1 MRIELTAFPYDSE
14 VIRYESD
21 GMPVYDRAI
30 TSKEYRNLFLKYFT
44 EGVFPNPSDNFQI
57 VENSSQGALVKKGY
71 ANVRGVLIELKQDT
85 PIIFEQADSL
95 DRIDRVVLRHDDTKS
110 VRYAD
115 VVILKGSPSN
125 SPQAPN
131 ITRDETIWDIVLA
144 DVRIRKNSSNVT
156 QAQITDR
163 RLDSELCGIVAGTIK
178 EVDTTTLYNQIQ
190 SDLSQFKENEQ
201 AEFLEWFEKIKGQLG
216 EDQAGNLQLQVNE
229 LDARTDT
236 LEEAMYTGDIIQT
249 GSQYSGGASDY
260 GIEVL
265 RIEGAYKQDGTPSP
279 EAPIEPQFFQATAF
293 NTNGGNLFD
302 ASKLPTKS
310 QGGATVTNNGDGSFT
325 VTGSGDLTSIF
336 SQKYVYPK
344 EEAVKLLKVGT
355 LYGKAE
361 YKTMP
366 FYTFGIYNSNGEQV
380 KAINNGDAETGSI
393 DITND
398 DISKIKDGT
407 YTLRVFIYGNIRAI
421 KTGTIKP
428 MVYQDGDGTF
438 YPFNASSTPVDIELK
453 ALPNGVKDTYENGLI
468 TRRVGVATFDGSD
481 DEPWVTGGMISD
493 GVHGYYISIPTII
506 GNSDGD
512 ISNDMICNRYI
523 QTSINNALAKFGYFR
538 RGGGG
543 QNKATYFYNDI
554 SSLADWKNNLKSNP
568 ITVWYELA
576 TPTTEQYQIP
586 VLPSY
591 YPFTNAWCD
600 SELET
605 NVTWNVLTGKS
616 AILDGQGN
624 LIKKG
629 YITPN
634 DNLLTNSD
642 FKSGI
647 INQKGQK
654 QYGEKSTWNYGI
666 DMWKIINCGINVEA
680 SDINVY
686 STKEGYMSQN
696 VDGGLTESEYTVAVY
711 VSLLNQGKA
720 YVYLEGTGKVDEYEI
735 NKTGLRIYTFKSVT
749 KGVGLSFRFSGFN
762 GNIDYVKLEK
772 GPRFTGMKPWNKGIE
787 FAKCI
792 NKYRFE
798 LNNYY
803 PIYEIT
809 RNKAIIPINHN
820 GMDKK
825 PSVIVDGGFCKG
837 ADGLTAT
844 FTSYKVVENKDNST
858 TVEVTFNKNI
868 QGTSACLNVIIDS
881 YDY

>member
-1 MRIELTAFPYDSE
+1 MQIELTAFPYDSE

-95 DRIDRVVLRHDDTKS
+95 DRIDRVVLRHNDTKS

-216 EDQAGNLQLQVNE
+216 EDQAGNLQLQIDD
-229 LDARTDT
+229 LDSRTEI
-236 LEEAMYTGDIIQT
+236 LEEATFTGGVNQAKSEFSGITGDN
-249 GSQYSGGASDY
+249 
-260 GIEVL
+260 GIEIA
-265 RIEGAYKQDGTPSP
+265 RIEGAYKTNGTPTP
-279 EAPIEPQFFQATAF
+279 ENPIEPKFFHATNF
-293 NTNGGNLFD
+293 YTSGKNLFD
-302 ASKLPTKS
+302 GQLE
-310 QGGATVTNNGDGSFT
+310 
-325 VTGSGDLTSIF
+325 L
-336 SQKYVYPK
+336 
-344 EEAVKLLKVGT
+344 
-355 LYGKAE
+355 
-361 YKTMP
+361 
-366 FYTFGIYNSNGEQV
+366 
-380 KAINNGDAETGSI
+380 GSI
-393 DITND
+393 DNLTGELSSDNKCLRSKNFIRVIQNSTVTLSNDLGYACYIYEYDSNKGFIKYTSKSETNTLKLSD
-398 DISKIKDGT
+398 STNFIKFRSVSGQTQNNLNVKYQLETSYSKSE
-407 YTLRVFIYGNIRAI
+407 YT
-421 KTGTIKP
+421 
-428 MVYQDGDGTF
+428 
-438 YPFNASSTPVDIELK
+438 PFKGSSSTPVDIELR
-453 ALPNGVKDTYENGLI
+453 ALPNDVKDIYDNGII
-468 TRRVGVATFDGSD
+468 TRKVGYIEFDGSD
-481 DEPWVTGGMISD
+481 DEKWVEGGSLTKTMRF
-493 GVHGYYISIPTII
+493 YIELS
-506 GNSDGD
+506 NSKQQAEG
-512 ISNDMICNRYI
+512 ICN
-523 QTSINNALAKFGYFR
+523 INRWVKTGFSTDDELVGVLDNKLYFR
-538 RGGGG
+538 I
-543 QNKATYFYNDI
+543 NKNRLSVQDVNGF
-554 SSLADWKNNLKSNP
+554 KNFIKTNHIK
-568 ITVWYELA
+568 VWYELA
-576 TPTTEQYQIP
+576 TPTTEQYSIP
-586 VLPSY
+586 TLHSY

-605 NVTWNVLTGKS
+605 NITWNALTGKS
-616 AILDGQGN
+616 SILDGQGN
-624 LIKKG
+624 IISKG
-629 YITPN
+629 YMTPQ
-634 DNLLTNSD
+634 DNFLANSD
-642 FKSGI
+642 FASGI
-647 INQKGQK
+647 INQKGQTT
-654 QYGEKSTWNYGI
+654 YTANDIYTI
-666 DMWKIINCGINVEA
+666 DMWRLVGSGSFGGKVTVGTN
-680 SDINVY
+680 DILIENNGTEDVFFVNKTDLSY
-686 STKEGYMSQN
+686 LIDRDYLIYVN
-696 VDGGLTESEYTVAVY
+696 AIGLG
-711 VSLLNQGKA
+711 NNNA
-720 YVYLEGTGKVDEYEI
+720 YVYCDAESGKVGRTQLTQGENFIKINGKPTTLGFELASTTRLRI
-735 NKTGLRIYTFKSVT
+735 NK
-749 KGVGLSFRFSGFN
+749 
-762 GNIDYVKLEK
+762 VKLEK
-772 GPRFTGMKPWNKGIE
+772 GSRFTGMKPWNKGIE

-809 RNKAIIPINHN
+809 GNKAIIPINHN

>member
-44 EGVFPNPSDNFQI
+44 EGIFPNPSDNFQI
-57 VENSSQGALVKKGY
+57 VENSTQGALVKKGY

-95 DRIDRVVLRHDDTKS
+95 DRIDRVVLRHNDTKS

-265 RIEGAYKQDGTPSP
+265 RIEGAYQQDGIPSP
-279 EAPIEPQFFQATAF
+279 ELPIEPKFFHATNF
-293 NTNGGNLFD
+293 YTSGKNLFD
-302 ASKLPTKS
+302 GQLE
-310 QGGATVTNNGDGSFT
+310 
-325 VTGSGDLTSIF
+325 L
-336 SQKYVYPK
+336 
-344 EEAVKLLKVGT
+344 
-355 LYGKAE
+355 
-361 YKTMP
+361 
-366 FYTFGIYNSNGEQV
+366 
-380 KAINNGDAETGSI
+380 GSI
-393 DITND
+393 DNLTGELSSDNKCLRSKNFIRVIQNSTVTLSNDLGYACYIYEYDSNKGFIKYTSKSETNTLKLSD
-398 DISKIKDGT
+398 STNFIKFRSVSGQTQNNLNVKYQLETSYSKSE
-407 YTLRVFIYGNIRAI
+407 YT
-421 KTGTIKP
+421 
-428 MVYQDGDGTF
+428 
-438 YPFNASSTPVDIELK
+438 PFKGSSSTPVDIELR
-453 ALPNGVKDTYENGLI
+453 ALPNDVKDIYDNGII
-468 TRRVGVATFDGSD
+468 TRKVGYIEFDGSD
-481 DEPWVTGGMISD
+481 DEKWTVAGKIGANFGEITCDNSTGNLLCNKFTNVVLSVTSSTNPIGICP
-493 GVHGYYISIPTII
+493 ITKSIRFKYK
-506 GNSDGD
+506 NED
-512 ISNDMICNRYI
+512 ISVKE
-523 QTSINNALAKFGYFR
+523 LK
-538 RGGGG
+538 
-543 QNKATYFYNDI
+543 TYL
-554 SSLADWKNNLKSNP
+554 STNP
-568 ITVWYELA
+568 IKVWYELA
-576 TPTTEQYQIP
+576 TPTTEQYSIHT
-586 VLPSY
+586 LPSH

-605 NVTWNVLTGKS
+605 NIKWNTLTGKS
-616 AILDGQGN
+616 SILDGQGN
-624 LIKKG
+624 LIQKG

-647 INQKGQK
+647 INQKGQTS
-654 QYGEKSTWNYGI
+654 YGYVDKPLLTI
-666 DMWKIINCGINVEA
+666 DMWLSYGVNVAIDVTNVRVVNRQTSARTLRQYVNGDSGIYTVYVNVKTI
-680 SDINVY
+680 SGNVY
-686 STKEGYMSQN
+686 VNLNNDTSKNKKLVQGENIFQITVLSTETLK
-696 VDGGLTESEYTVAVY
+696 
-711 VSLLNQGKA
+711 SLAL
-720 YVYLEGTGKVDEYEI
+720 YLEANADVY
-735 NKTGLRIYTFKSVT
+735 IYS
-749 KGVGLSFRFSGFN
+749 
-762 GNIDYVKLEK
+762 IKLEK

>member
-1 MRIELTAFPYDSE
+1 MQIELTAFPYDSE

-85 PIIFEQADSL
+85 PITFEQADSL
-95 DRIDRVVLRHDDTKS
+95 DRIDRVVLRHNDTKS

-201 AEFLEWFEKIKGQLG
+201 TEFLEWFESIKGKLG
-216 EDQAGNLQLQVNE
+216 EDLAGNLQLQIDD
-229 LDARTDT
+229 LDSRTGI
-236 LEEAMYTGDIIQT
+236 LEEATFTGGVNQAKSEFSGITGDN
-249 GSQYSGGASDY
+249 
-260 GIEVL
+260 GIEIA
-265 RIEGAYKQDGTPSP
+265 RIEGAYKTNGTPTP
-279 EAPIEPQFFQATAF
+279 ENPIEPKFFHATSF

-302 ASKLPTKS
+302 ASKLPTTT

-325 VTGSGDLTSIF
+325 VSGSGNLTSAFGISKEYTHDDFIKMIHDGDLT
-336 SQKYVYPK
+336 
-344 EEAVKLLKVGT
+344 LKT
-355 LYGKAE
+355 NNSGKAVPSIYFNIVDKSTQKVLDTCYE
-361 YKTMP
+361 NQTIEITKEMLSNDKNVCRIG
-366 FYTFGIYNSNGEQV
+366 FYSGQGNKITQV
-380 KAINNGDAETGSI
+380 
-393 DITND
+393 
-398 DISKIKDGT
+398 
-407 YTLRVFIYGNIRAI
+407 
-421 KTGTIKP
+421 TIKP
-428 MVYQDGDGTF
+428 VLYQDGGGTF
-438 YPFNASSTPVDIELK
+438 YPFNASSTPVDIELR

-481 DEPWVTGGMISD
+481 DESWVTGGMISD

-543 QNKATYFYNDI
+543 QNKATYFYNNI

-576 TPTTEQYQIP
+576 TPTTEQYSIHT
-586 VLPSY
+586 LPSH

-605 NVTWNVLTGKS
+605 NIKWNTLTGKS
-616 AILDGQGN
+616 SILDGQGN
-624 LIKKG
+624 LIQKG
-629 YITPN
+629 YMTPN

-647 INQKGQK
+647 INQKGQTS
-654 QYGEKSTWNYGI
+654 YGYVDKPLLTI
-666 DMWKIINCGINVEA
+666 DMWLSYGVNVAIDVTNVRVVNRQTSARTLRQYINGDSGVYTVYVNVKTI
-680 SDINVY
+680 SGNVY
-686 STKEGYMSQN
+686 VNLNNDTSKNKKLVQGENIFQITVLSTETLK
-696 VDGGLTESEYTVAVY
+696 
-711 VSLLNQGKA
+711 SLAL
-720 YVYLEGTGKVDEYEI
+720 YLEANADVY
-735 NKTGLRIYTFKSVT
+735 IYS
-749 KGVGLSFRFSGFN
+749 
-762 GNIDYVKLEK
+762 IKLEK
-772 GPRFTGMKPWNKGIE
+772 GSHFTGMPAWNEGVE

-803 PIYEIT
+803 PIYKIT
-809 RNKAIIPINHN
+809 GNKAIIPINHN

>member
-1 MRIELTAFPYDSE
+1 MQIELTAFPYDSE

-85 PIIFEQADSL
+85 PITFEQADSL
-95 DRIDRVVLRHDDTKS
+95 DRIDRVVLRHNDTKS

-178 EVDTTTLYNQIQ
+178 EIDTTTLYNQIQ
-190 SDLSQFKENEQ
+190 NDLSQFKENEQ

-216 EDQAGNLQLQVNE
+216 EDQAGNLQLQIDD
-229 LDARTDT
+229 LDSRTEI
-236 LEEAMYTGDIIQT
+236 LEEATFTGGVNQAKSEFSGITGDN
-249 GSQYSGGASDY
+249 
-260 GIEVL
+260 GIEIA
-265 RIEGAYKQDGTPSP
+265 RIEGAYKTNGTPTP
-279 EAPIEPQFFQATAF
+279 ENPIEPKFFHATSF
-293 NTNGGNLFD
+293 NINGGNLFD
-302 ASKLPTKS
+302 ASKIPTKTL
-310 QGGATVTNNGDGSFT
+310 GGATITNNQDGSFT
-325 VTGSGDLTSIF
+325 IIGSGTLTADHYNVYIF
-336 SQKYVYPK
+336 TN
-344 EEAVKLLKVGT
+344 EETLRLLKVG
-355 LYGKAE
+355 
-361 YKTMP
+361 
-366 FYTFGIYNSNGEQV
+366 
-380 KAINNGDAETGSI
+380 
-393 DITND
+393 
-398 DISKIKDGT
+398 KIKLKQNGSTYPRAIVNLTKGDGT
-407 YTLRVFIYGNIRAI
+407 GNWFSLTDIITEVNVTEKMLQDSGCKMLIGVFGAKNQAI
-421 KTGTIKP
+421 KQGTIKP
-428 MVYQDGDGTF
+428 MLYQDGYEVF
-438 YPFNASSTPVDIELK
+438 YPFNASSTPVDIELR

-481 DEPWVTGGMISD
+481 DESWVTGGMISD

-523 QTSINNALAKFGYFR
+523 QTSINNTLAKFGYFR

-543 QNKATYFYNDI
+543 QNKATNFYNDI

-624 LIKKG
+624 LIQKG

-634 DNLLTNSD
+634 DNLLINSD

-647 INQKGQK
+647 INQKGQTS
-654 QYGEKSTWNYGI
+654 YGYVDKPLLTI
-666 DMWKIINCGINVEA
+666 DMWLSYGVNVAIDVTNVRVVNRQTSARTLRQYVNGDSGIYTVYVNVKTI
-680 SDINVY
+680 SGNVY
-686 STKEGYMSQN
+686 VNLNNDTSKNKKLVQGENIFQIIVLSTETLK
-696 VDGGLTESEYTVAVY
+696 
-711 VSLLNQGKA
+711 SLAL
-720 YVYLEGTGKVDEYEI
+720 YLEANADVY
-735 NKTGLRIYTFKSVT
+735 IYS
-749 KGVGLSFRFSGFN
+749 
-762 GNIDYVKLEK
+762 IKLEK
-772 GPRFTGMKPWNKGIE
+772 GPHFTDMPTWDKSTE
-787 FAKCI
+787 LLKCCRKFQKMNI
-792 NKYRFE
+792 TVPVLYSTDTATSV
-798 LNNYY
+798 
-803 PIYEIT
+803 EI
-809 RNKAIIPINHN
+809 PFMVE
-820 GMDKK
+820 MDKTPTVTIEILRLK
-825 PSVIVDGGFCKG
+825 SR
-837 ADGLTAT
+837 TAT
-844 FTSYKVVENKDNST
+844 EIMVSKYEKTVT
-858 TVEVTFNKNI
+858 TQK
-868 QGTSACLNVIIDS
+868 LNVQMTHQSNTNYQRYADVNFYADS
-881 YDY
+881 NDY

>member
-1 MRIELTAFPYDSE
+1 MQIELTAFPYDSE

-85 PIIFEQADSL
+85 PITFEQADSL
-95 DRIDRVVLRHDDTKS
+95 DRIDRVVLRHNDTKS

-265 RIEGAYKQDGTPSP
+265 RIEGAYQQDGIPSP
-279 EAPIEPQFFQATAF
+279 ELPIEPKFFHATNF
-293 NTNGGNLFD
+293 YTSGKNLFD
-302 ASKLPTKS
+302 GQLE
-310 QGGATVTNNGDGSFT
+310 
-325 VTGSGDLTSIF
+325 L
-336 SQKYVYPK
+336 
-344 EEAVKLLKVGT
+344 
-355 LYGKAE
+355 
-361 YKTMP
+361 
-366 FYTFGIYNSNGEQV
+366 
-380 KAINNGDAETGSI
+380 GSI
-393 DITND
+393 DNLTGELSSDNKCLRSKNFIRVIQNSTVTLSNDLGYACYIYEYDSNKGFIKYTSKSETNTLKLSD
-398 DISKIKDGT
+398 STNFIKFRSVSGQTQNNLNVKYQLETSYSKSE
-407 YTLRVFIYGNIRAI
+407 YT
-421 KTGTIKP
+421 
-428 MVYQDGDGTF
+428 
-438 YPFNASSTPVDIELK
+438 PFKGSSSTPVDIELR
-453 ALPNGVKDTYENGLI
+453 ALPNDVKDIYDNGII
-468 TRRVGVATFDGSD
+468 TRKVGYIEFDGSD
-481 DEPWVTGGMISD
+481 DEKWVEGGSLTKTMRF
-493 GVHGYYISIPTII
+493 YIELS
-506 GNSDGD
+506 NSKQQAEG
-512 ISNDMICNRYI
+512 ICN
-523 QTSINNALAKFGYFR
+523 INRWVKTGFSTDDELVGVLDNKLYFR
-538 RGGGG
+538 I
-543 QNKATYFYNDI
+543 NKNRLSVQDVNGF
-554 SSLADWKNNLKSNP
+554 KNFIKTNHIK
-568 ITVWYELA
+568 VWYELA
-576 TPTTEQYQIP
+576 MPTTEQYSIP
-586 VLPSY
+586 TLHSY

-605 NVTWNVLTGKS
+605 NITWNALTGKS
-616 AILDGQGN
+616 SILDGQGN
-624 LIKKG
+624 IISKG
-629 YITPN
+629 YMTPQ
-634 DNLLTNSD
+634 DNFLANSD
-642 FKSGI
+642 FASGI
-647 INQKGQK
+647 INQKGQTT
-654 QYGEKSTWNYGI
+654 YTANGIYTI
-666 DMWKIINCGINVEA
+666 DMWRLVGSGSFGGKVTVGTN
-680 SDINVY
+680 DILIENNGTEDVFFVNKTDLSY
-686 STKEGYMSQN
+686 LIDRDYLIYVN
-696 VDGGLTESEYTVAVY
+696 AIGLG
-711 VSLLNQGKA
+711 NNNA
-720 YVYLEGTGKVDEYEI
+720 YVYCDAESGKVGRTQLTQGENFIKINGKPTTLGFELASTTRLRI
-735 NKTGLRIYTFKSVT
+735 NK
-749 KGVGLSFRFSGFN
+749 
-762 GNIDYVKLEK
+762 VKLEK
-772 GPRFTGMKPWNKGIE
+772 GSRFTGMKPWNKGIE

-809 RNKAIIPINHN
+809 GNKAIIPINHN

>member
-1 MRIELTAFPYDSE
+1 MQIELTAFPYDSE

-85 PIIFEQADSL
+85 PITFEQADSL
-95 DRIDRVVLRHDDTKS
+95 DRIDRVVLRHNDTKS

-265 RIEGAYKQDGTPSP
+265 RIEGAYQQDGIPSP
-279 EAPIEPQFFQATAF
+279 ELPIEPKFFHATNF
-293 NTNGGNLFD
+293 YTSGKNLFD
-302 ASKLPTKS
+302 GQLE
-310 QGGATVTNNGDGSFT
+310 
-325 VTGSGDLTSIF
+325 L
-336 SQKYVYPK
+336 
-344 EEAVKLLKVGT
+344 
-355 LYGKAE
+355 
-361 YKTMP
+361 
-366 FYTFGIYNSNGEQV
+366 
-380 KAINNGDAETGSI
+380 GSI
-393 DITND
+393 DNLTGELSSDNKCLRSKNFIRVIQNSTVTLSNDLGYACYIYEYDSNKGFIKYTSKSETNTLKLSD
-398 DISKIKDGT
+398 STNFIKFRSVSGQTQNNLNVKYQLETSYSKSE
-407 YTLRVFIYGNIRAI
+407 YT
-421 KTGTIKP
+421 
-428 MVYQDGDGTF
+428 
-438 YPFNASSTPVDIELK
+438 PFKGSSSTPVDIELR

-481 DEPWVTGGMISD
+481 DESWVTSGMISH
-493 GVHGYYISIPTII
+493 GVHGYYISNPTII

-554 SSLADWKNNLKSNP
+554 SSLAYWKNNLKSNP

-647 INQKGQK
+647 INQKGQTS
-654 QYGEKSTWNYGI
+654 YGYVDKPLLTI
-666 DMWKIINCGINVEA
+666 DMWLSYGVNVAIDVTNVRVVNRQTSARTLRQYVNGDSGIYTVYVNVKTI
-680 SDINVY
+680 SGNVY
-686 STKEGYMSQN
+686 VNLNNDTSKNKKLVQGENIFQITVLSTETLK
-696 VDGGLTESEYTVAVY
+696 
-711 VSLLNQGKA
+711 SLAL
-720 YVYLEGTGKVDEYEI
+720 YLEANADVY
-735 NKTGLRIYTFKSVT
+735 IYS
-749 KGVGLSFRFSGFN
+749 
-762 GNIDYVKLEK
+762 IKLEK

-825 PSVIVDGGFCKG
+825 PSVIVYGGFCKG

>member
-1 MRIELTAFPYDSE
+1 MQIELTAFPYDSE

-85 PIIFEQADSL
+85 PITFEQADSL
-95 DRIDRVVLRHDDTKS
+95 DRIDRVVLRHNDTKS

-265 RIEGAYKQDGTPSP
+265 RIEGAYQQDGIPSP
-279 EAPIEPQFFQATAF
+279 ELPIEPKFFHATNF
-293 NTNGGNLFD
+293 YTSGKNLFD
-302 ASKLPTKS
+302 GQLE
-310 QGGATVTNNGDGSFT
+310 
-325 VTGSGDLTSIF
+325 L
-336 SQKYVYPK
+336 
-344 EEAVKLLKVGT
+344 
-355 LYGKAE
+355 
-361 YKTMP
+361 
-366 FYTFGIYNSNGEQV
+366 
-380 KAINNGDAETGSI
+380 GSI
-393 DITND
+393 DNLTGELSSDNKCLRSKNFIRVIQNSTVTLSNDLGYACYIYEYDSNKGFIKYTSKSETNTLKLSD
-398 DISKIKDGT
+398 STNFIKFRSVSGQTQNNLNVKYQLETSYSKSE
-407 YTLRVFIYGNIRAI
+407 YT
-421 KTGTIKP
+421 
-428 MVYQDGDGTF
+428 
-438 YPFNASSTPVDIELK
+438 PFKGSSSTPVDIELR

-481 DEPWVTGGMISD
+481 DEPWVTSGMISN
-493 GVHGYYISIPTII
+493 GVYGYYILIPTII

-523 QTSINNALAKFGYFR
+523 QTSKNNALAKFGYFR

-554 SSLADWKNNLKSNP
+554 SSLAYWKNNLKSNP

-647 INQKGQK
+647 INQKGQTV
-654 QYGEKSTWNYGI
+654 YNANGIYTI
-666 DMWKIINCGINVEA
+666 DMWRLVGSGSFGGKVTVGTN
-680 SDINVY
+680 DILIENNGTEDVFFVNKTDLSY
-686 STKEGYMSQN
+686 LIDRDYLIYVN
-696 VDGGLTESEYTVAVY
+696 AIGLG
-711 VSLLNQGKA
+711 NNNA
-720 YVYLEGTGKVDEYEI
+720 YVYCDAESGKVGRTQLTQGENFIKINGKPTTLGFELASTTRLRI
-735 NKTGLRIYTFKSVT
+735 NK
-749 KGVGLSFRFSGFN
+749 
-762 GNIDYVKLEK
+762 VKLEK
-772 GPRFTGMKPWNKGIE
+772 GSRFTGMKPWNKGIE

-809 RNKAIIPINHN
+809 GNKAIIPINHN

>member
-14 VIRYESD
+14 IIKYEKD
-21 GMPVYDRAI
+21 GTPVYDRAVD
-30 TSKEYRNLFLKYFT
+30 SKVFRNLFLKYFT
-44 EGVFPNPSDNFQI
+44 EGVDPNGGFTV
-57 VENSSQGALVKKGY
+57 VENSTQGALVKKGW
-71 ANVRGVLIELKQDT
+71 ANIRGVFIELKSDT
-85 PIIFEQADSL
+85 PITFDAADSM
-95 DRIDRVVLRHDDTKS
+95 DRIDRVVLRHNDTKS

-144 DVRIRKNSSNVT
+144 DVSIRKNSSNVT

-265 RIEGAYKQDGTPSP
+265 RIEGAYQQDGIPSP
-279 EAPIEPQFFQATAF
+279 ELPIEPKFFHATNF
-293 NTNGGNLFD
+293 YTSGKNLFD
-302 ASKLPTKS
+302 GQLE
-310 QGGATVTNNGDGSFT
+310 
-325 VTGSGDLTSIF
+325 L
-336 SQKYVYPK
+336 
-344 EEAVKLLKVGT
+344 
-355 LYGKAE
+355 
-361 YKTMP
+361 
-366 FYTFGIYNSNGEQV
+366 
-380 KAINNGDAETGSI
+380 GSI
-393 DITND
+393 DNLTGELSSDNKCLRSKNFIRVIQNSTVTLSNDLGYACYIYEYDSNKGFIKYTSKSETNTLKLSD
-398 DISKIKDGT
+398 STNFIKFRSVSGQTQNNLNVKYQLETSYSKSE
-407 YTLRVFIYGNIRAI
+407 YT
-421 KTGTIKP
+421 
-428 MVYQDGDGTF
+428 
-438 YPFNASSTPVDIELK
+438 PFKGSSSTPVDIELR
-453 ALPNGVKDTYENGLI
+453 ALPNDVKDIYDNGII
-468 TRRVGVATFDGSD
+468 TRKVGYIEFDGSD
-481 DEPWVTGGMISD
+481 DEKWVEGGSLTKTMRF
-493 GVHGYYISIPTII
+493 YIELS
-506 GNSDGD
+506 NSKQQAEG
-512 ISNDMICNRYI
+512 ICN
-523 QTSINNALAKFGYFR
+523 INRWVKTGFSTDDELVGVLDNKLYFR
-538 RGGGG
+538 I
-543 QNKATYFYNDI
+543 NKNRLSVQDVNGF
-554 SSLADWKNNLKSNP
+554 KNFIKTNHIK
-568 ITVWYELA
+568 VWYELA
-576 TPTTEQYQIP
+576 TPTTEQYSIP
-586 VLPSY
+586 TLHSY

-605 NVTWNVLTGKS
+605 NITWNALTGKS
-616 AILDGQGN
+616 SILDGQGN
-624 LIKKG
+624 IISKG
-629 YITPN
+629 YMTPQ
-634 DNLLTNSD
+634 DNFLANSD
-642 FKSGI
+642 FASGI
-647 INQKGQK
+647 INQKGQTT
-654 QYGEKSTWNYGI
+654 YTANGIYTI
-666 DMWKIINCGINVEA
+666 DMWRLVGSGSFGGKVTVGTN
-680 SDINVY
+680 DILIENNGTEDVFFVNKTDLSY
-686 STKEGYMSQN
+686 LIDRDYLIYVN
-696 VDGGLTESEYTVAVY
+696 AIGLG
-711 VSLLNQGKA
+711 NNNA
-720 YVYLEGTGKVDEYEI
+720 YVYCDAESGKVGRTQLTQGENFIKINGKPTTLGFELASTTRLRI
-735 NKTGLRIYTFKSVT
+735 NK
-749 KGVGLSFRFSGFN
+749 
-762 GNIDYVKLEK
+762 VKLEK
-772 GPRFTGMKPWNKGIE
+772 GSRFTGMKPWNKGIE

-809 RNKAIIPINHN
+809 GNKAIIPINHN

>member
-1 MRIELTAFPYDSE
+1 MQIELTAFPYDSE

-85 PIIFEQADSL
+85 PITFEQADSL
-95 DRIDRVVLRHDDTKS
+95 DRIDRVVLRHNDTKS

-265 RIEGAYKQDGTPSP
+265 RIEGAYQQDGIPSP
-279 EAPIEPQFFQATAF
+279 ELPIEPKFFHATNF
-293 NTNGGNLFD
+293 YTSGKNLFD
-302 ASKLPTKS
+302 GQLE
-310 QGGATVTNNGDGSFT
+310 
-325 VTGSGDLTSIF
+325 L
-336 SQKYVYPK
+336 
-344 EEAVKLLKVGT
+344 
-355 LYGKAE
+355 
-361 YKTMP
+361 
-366 FYTFGIYNSNGEQV
+366 
-380 KAINNGDAETGSI
+380 GSI
-393 DITND
+393 DNLTGELSSDNKCLRSKNFIRVIQNSTVTLSNDLGYACYIYEYDSNKGFIKYTSKSETNTLKLSD
-398 DISKIKDGT
+398 STNFIKFRSVSGQTQNNLNVKYQLETSYSKSE
-407 YTLRVFIYGNIRAI
+407 YT
-421 KTGTIKP
+421 
-428 MVYQDGDGTF
+428 
-438 YPFNASSTPVDIELK
+438 PFKGSSSTPVDIELR
-453 ALPNGVKDTYENGLI
+453 ALPNDVKDIYDNGII
-468 TRRVGVATFDGSD
+468 TRKVGYVEFDGSD
-481 DEPWVTGGMISD
+481 DEKWTVAGKIGANFGEITCDNSTGNLLCNKFTNVVLSVTSSTNPIGICP
-493 GVHGYYISIPTII
+493 ITKSIRFKYK
-506 GNSDGD
+506 NED
-512 ISNDMICNRYI
+512 ISVKE
-523 QTSINNALAKFGYFR
+523 LK
-538 RGGGG
+538 
-543 QNKATYFYNDI
+543 TYL
-554 SSLADWKNNLKSNP
+554 STNP
-568 ITVWYELA
+568 IKVWYELA
-576 TPTTEQYQIP
+576 TPTTEQYSIHT
-586 VLPSY
+586 LPSH

-605 NVTWNVLTGKS
+605 NIKWNTLTGKS
-616 AILDGQGN
+616 SILDGQGN
-624 LIKKG
+624 LIQKG

-647 INQKGQK
+647 INQKGQTS
-654 QYGEKSTWNYGI
+654 YGYVDKPLLTI
-666 DMWKIINCGINVEA
+666 DMWLSYGVNVAIDVTNVRVVNRQTSARTLRQYINGDSGVYTVYVNVKTI
-680 SDINVY
+680 SGNVY
-686 STKEGYMSQN
+686 VNLNNDTPKNKKLVQGENIFQITVLSTETLK
-696 VDGGLTESEYTVAVY
+696 
-711 VSLLNQGKA
+711 SLAL
-720 YVYLEGTGKVDEYEI
+720 YLEANADVY
-735 NKTGLRIYTFKSVT
+735 IYS
-749 KGVGLSFRFSGFN
+749 
-762 GNIDYVKLEK
+762 IKLEK
-772 GPRFTGMKPWNKGIE
+772 GSHFTGMPAWNEGVE

-809 RNKAIIPINHN
+809 GNKAIIPINHN

>member
-1 MRIELTAFPYDSE
+1 MQIELTAFPYDSE

-85 PIIFEQADSL
+85 PITFEQADSL
-95 DRIDRVVLRHDDTKS
+95 DRIDRVVLRHNDTKS

-265 RIEGAYKQDGTPSP
+265 RIEGAYQQDGIPSP
-279 EAPIEPQFFQATAF
+279 ELPIEPKFFHATNF
-293 NTNGGNLFD
+293 YTSGKNLFD
-302 ASKLPTKS
+302 GQLE
-310 QGGATVTNNGDGSFT
+310 
-325 VTGSGDLTSIF
+325 L
-336 SQKYVYPK
+336 
-344 EEAVKLLKVGT
+344 
-355 LYGKAE
+355 
-361 YKTMP
+361 
-366 FYTFGIYNSNGEQV
+366 
-380 KAINNGDAETGSI
+380 GSI
-393 DITND
+393 DNLTGELSSDNKCLRSKNFIRVIQNSTVTLSNDLGYACYIYEYDSNKGFIKYTSKSETNTLKLSD
-398 DISKIKDGT
+398 STNFIKFRSVSGQTQNNLNVKYQLETSYSKSE
-407 YTLRVFIYGNIRAI
+407 YT
-421 KTGTIKP
+421 
-428 MVYQDGDGTF
+428 
-438 YPFNASSTPVDIELK
+438 PFKGSSSTPVDIELR

-844 FTSYKVVENKDNST
+844 FTNYKVVENKDNST

>member
-1 MRIELTAFPYDSE
+1 MQIELTAFPYDSE

-85 PIIFEQADSL
+85 PITFEQADSL
-95 DRIDRVVLRHDDTKS
+95 DRIDRVVLRHNDTKS

-216 EDQAGNLQLQVNE
+216 EDQAGNLQLQIDD
-229 LDARTDT
+229 LDSRTEI
-236 LEEAMYTGDIIQT
+236 LEEATFTGGVNQAKSEFSGITGDN
-249 GSQYSGGASDY
+249 
-260 GIEVL
+260 GIEIA
-265 RIEGAYKQDGTPSP
+265 RIEGAYKTNGTPTP
-279 EAPIEPQFFQATAF
+279 ENPIEPKFFHATSF
-293 NTNGGNLFD
+293 NINGGNLFD
-302 ASKLPTKS
+302 ASKIPTKTL
-310 QGGATVTNNGDGSFT
+310 GGATITNNQDGSFT
-325 VTGSGDLTSIF
+325 IIGSGTLTADHYNVYIF
-336 SQKYVYPK
+336 TN
-344 EEAVKLLKVGT
+344 EETLRLLKVG
-355 LYGKAE
+355 
-361 YKTMP
+361 
-366 FYTFGIYNSNGEQV
+366 
-380 KAINNGDAETGSI
+380 
-393 DITND
+393 
-398 DISKIKDGT
+398 KIKLKQNGSTYPRAIVNLTKGDGT
-407 YTLRVFIYGNIRAI
+407 GNWFSLTDIITEVNVTEKMLQDSGCKMLIGVFGAKNQAI
-421 KTGTIKP
+421 KQGTIKP
-428 MVYQDGDGTF
+428 MLYQDGYEVF
-438 YPFNASSTPVDIELK
+438 YPFNASSTPVDIELR

-481 DEPWVTGGMISD
+481 DESWVTGGMISD

-624 LIKKG
+624 LIQKG

-647 INQKGQK
+647 INQKGQTS
-654 QYGEKSTWNYGI
+654 YGYVDKPLLTI
-666 DMWKIINCGINVEA
+666 DMWITYGVNIAIDATSIRVINRQTNARTLRQYINGDSGVYTVYVNVKTI
-680 SDINVY
+680 SGNVY
-686 STKEGYMSQN
+686 VNLNNDTSKNKKLAQGENKFQITVLS
-696 VDGGLTESEYTVAVY
+696 TESLKSFA
-711 VSLLNQGKA
+711 L
-720 YVYLEGTGKVDEYEI
+720 YLEANADVY
-735 NKTGLRIYTFKSVT
+735 IYS
-749 KGVGLSFRFSGFN
+749 
-762 GNIDYVKLEK
+762 IKLEK
-772 GPRFTGMKPWNKGIE
+772 GSHFTGMPTWDKSTE
-787 FAKCI
+787 LLKCCRKFQKMNI
-792 NKYRFE
+792 TVPVLYSTDTSTSV
-798 LNNYY
+798 
-803 PIYEIT
+803 EI
-809 RNKAIIPINHN
+809 PFMVE
-820 GMDKK
+820 MDKAPTVTIEILRLK
-825 PSVIVDGGFCKG
+825 SR
-837 ADGLTAT
+837 TAT
-844 FTSYKVVENKDNST
+844 EIMVSKYEKTVT
-858 TVEVTFNKNI
+858 TQK
-868 QGTSACLNVIIDS
+868 LNVQMTHQSNTNYQRYADVNFYADS
-881 YDY
+881 NDY

>member
-1 MRIELTAFPYDSE
+1 MQIELTAFPYDSE

-85 PIIFEQADSL
+85 PITFEQADSL
-95 DRIDRVVLRHDDTKS
+95 DRIDRVVLRHNDTKS

-265 RIEGAYKQDGTPSP
+265 RIEGAYQQDGIPSP
-279 EAPIEPQFFQATAF
+279 ELPIEPKFFHAT
-293 NTNGGNLFD
+293 N
-302 ASKLPTKS
+302 
-310 QGGATVTNNGDGSFT
+310 
-325 VTGSGDLTSIF
+325 
-336 SQKYVYPK
+336 
-344 EEAVKLLKVGT
+344 
-355 LYGKAE
+355 
-361 YKTMP
+361 
-366 FYTFGIYNSNGEQV
+366 FYTSGKNIFDGQLEL
-380 KAINNGDAETGSI
+380 GSI
-393 DITND
+393 DNLTGELSSDNKCLRSKNFIRVIQNSTVTLSNDLGYACYIYEYDSNKGFIKYTSKSETNTLKLSD
-398 DISKIKDGT
+398 STNFIKFRSVSGQTQNNLNVKYQLETSYSKSE
-407 YTLRVFIYGNIRAI
+407 YT
-421 KTGTIKP
+421 
-428 MVYQDGDGTF
+428 
-438 YPFNASSTPVDIELK
+438 PFKGSSSTPVDIELR

-772 GPRFTGMKPWNKGIE
+772 GSRFTGMKPWNKGIE

-809 RNKAIIPINHN
+809 GNKAIIPINHN

>member
-1 MRIELTAFPYDSE
+1 MQIELTAFPYDSE

-85 PIIFEQADSL
+85 PITFEQADSL
-95 DRIDRVVLRHDDTKS
+95 DRIDRVVLRHNDTKS

-265 RIEGAYKQDGTPSP
+265 RIEGAYQQDGIPSP
-279 EAPIEPQFFQATAF
+279 ELPIEPKFFHATNF
-293 NTNGGNLFD
+293 YTSGKNLFD
-302 ASKLPTKS
+302 GQLE
-310 QGGATVTNNGDGSFT
+310 
-325 VTGSGDLTSIF
+325 L
-336 SQKYVYPK
+336 
-344 EEAVKLLKVGT
+344 
-355 LYGKAE
+355 
-361 YKTMP
+361 
-366 FYTFGIYNSNGEQV
+366 
-380 KAINNGDAETGSI
+380 GSI
-393 DITND
+393 DNLTGELSSDNKCLRSKNFIRVIQNSTVTLSNDLGYACYIYEYDSNKGFIKYTSKSETNTLKLSD
-398 DISKIKDGT
+398 STNFIKFRSVSGQTQNNLNVKYQLETSYSKSE
-407 YTLRVFIYGNIRAI
+407 YT
-421 KTGTIKP
+421 
-428 MVYQDGDGTF
+428 
-438 YPFNASSTPVDIELK
+438 PFKGSSSTPVDIELR
-453 ALPNGVKDTYENGLI
+453 ALPNDVKDIYDNGII
-468 TRRVGVATFDGSD
+468 TRKVGYIEFDGSD
-481 DEPWVTGGMISD
+481 DEKWVEGGSLTKTMRF
-493 GVHGYYISIPTII
+493 YIELS
-506 GNSDGD
+506 NSKQQAEG
-512 ISNDMICNRYI
+512 ICN
-523 QTSINNALAKFGYFR
+523 INRWVKTGFSTDDELVGVLDNKLYFR
-538 RGGGG
+538 I
-543 QNKATYFYNDI
+543 NKNRLSVQDVNGF
-554 SSLADWKNNLKSNP
+554 KNFIKTNHIK
-568 ITVWYELA
+568 VWYELA
-576 TPTTEQYQIP
+576 TPTTEQYSIP
-586 VLPSY
+586 TLHSY

-605 NVTWNVLTGKS
+605 NITWNALTGKS
-616 AILDGQGN
+616 SILDGQGN
-624 LIKKG
+624 IISKG
-629 YITPN
+629 YMTPQ
-634 DNLLTNSD
+634 DNFLANSD
-642 FKSGI
+642 FASGI
-647 INQKGQK
+647 INQKGQTT
-654 QYGEKSTWNYGI
+654 YTANGIYTI
-666 DMWKIINCGINVEA
+666 DMWRLVGSGSFGGKVTVGTN
-680 SDINVY
+680 DILIENNGTEDVFFVNKTDLSY
-686 STKEGYMSQN
+686 LIDRDYLIYVN
-696 VDGGLTESEYTVAVY
+696 AIGLG
-711 VSLLNQGKA
+711 NNNA
-720 YVYLEGTGKVDEYEI
+720 YVYCDAESGKVGRTQLTQGENFIKINGKPTTLGFELASTTRLRI
-735 NKTGLRIYTFKSVT
+735 NK
-749 KGVGLSFRFSGFN
+749 
-762 GNIDYVKLEK
+762 VKLEK
-772 GPRFTGMKPWNKGIE
+772 GSRFTGMKPWNKGIE

-809 RNKAIIPINHN
+809 GNKAIIPINHN

-837 ADGLTAT
+837 ADDLTAT

>member
-1 MRIELTAFPYDSE
+1 MTGRLH
-14 VIRYESD
+14 R
-21 GMPVYDRAI
+21 
-30 TSKEYRNLFLKYFT
+30 KEYRNLFLKYFT

-57 VENSSQGALVKKGY
+57 VENSTQGALVKKGY

-265 RIEGAYKQDGTPSP
+265 RIEGAYQQDGIPSP
-279 EAPIEPQFFQATAF
+279 ELPIEPKFFHATNF
-293 NTNGGNLFD
+293 YTSGKNLFD
-302 ASKLPTKS
+302 GQLE
-310 QGGATVTNNGDGSFT
+310 
-325 VTGSGDLTSIF
+325 L
-336 SQKYVYPK
+336 
-344 EEAVKLLKVGT
+344 
-355 LYGKAE
+355 
-361 YKTMP
+361 
-366 FYTFGIYNSNGEQV
+366 
-380 KAINNGDAETGSI
+380 GSI
-393 DITND
+393 DNLTGELSSDNKCLRSKNFIRVIQNSTVTLSNDLGYACYIYEYDSNKGFIKYTSKSETNTLKLSD
-398 DISKIKDGT
+398 STNFIKFRSVSGQTQNNLNVKYQLETSYSKSE
-407 YTLRVFIYGNIRAI
+407 YT
-421 KTGTIKP
+421 
-428 MVYQDGDGTF
+428 
-438 YPFNASSTPVDIELK
+438 PFKGSSSTPVDIELR
-453 ALPNGVKDTYENGLI
+453 ALPNSTKDIYENHVI
-468 TRRVGVATFDGSD
+468 TRKVGYVEFDGSD
-481 DEPWVTGGMISD
+481 DEKWTVAGKIGANFGEITCDNSTGNLLCNKFTNVVLSVTSSTNPIGICP
-493 GVHGYYISIPTII
+493 ITKSIRFKYK
-506 GNSDGD
+506 NED
-512 ISNDMICNRYI
+512 ISVKE
-523 QTSINNALAKFGYFR
+523 LK
-538 RGGGG
+538 
-543 QNKATYFYNDI
+543 TYL
-554 SSLADWKNNLKSNP
+554 STNP
-568 ITVWYELA
+568 IKVWYELA

>member
-1 MRIELTAFPYDSE
+1 MQIELTAFPYDSE

-85 PIIFEQADSL
+85 PITFEQADSL
-95 DRIDRVVLRHDDTKS
+95 DRIDRVVLRHNDTKS

-216 EDQAGNLQLQVNE
+216 EDQAGNLQLQIDD
-229 LDARTDT
+229 LDSITEI
-236 LEEAMYTGDIIQT
+236 LEEATFTGGVNQAKSEFSGITGDN
-249 GSQYSGGASDY
+249 
-260 GIEVL
+260 GIEIA
-265 RIEGAYKQDGTPSP
+265 RIEGAYKTNGTPTP
-279 EAPIEPQFFQATAF
+279 ENPIEPKFFHATSF
-293 NTNGGNLFD
+293 NINGGNLFD
-302 ASKLPTKS
+302 ASKIPTKTL
-310 QGGATVTNNGDGSFT
+310 GGATITNNQDGSFT
-325 VTGSGDLTSIF
+325 IIGSGTLTADHYNVYIF
-336 SQKYVYPK
+336 TN
-344 EEAVKLLKVGT
+344 EETLRLLKVG
-355 LYGKAE
+355 
-361 YKTMP
+361 
-366 FYTFGIYNSNGEQV
+366 
-380 KAINNGDAETGSI
+380 
-393 DITND
+393 
-398 DISKIKDGT
+398 KIKLKQNGSTYPRAIVNLTKGDGT
-407 YTLRVFIYGNIRAI
+407 GNWFSLTDIITEVNVTEKMLQDSGCKMLIGVFGAKNQAI
-421 KTGTIKP
+421 KQGTIKP
-428 MVYQDGDGTF
+428 MLYQDGYEVF
-438 YPFNASSTPVDIELK
+438 YPFNASSTPVDIELR

-481 DEPWVTGGMISD
+481 DESWVTGGMISD

-624 LIKKG
+624 LIQKG

-647 INQKGQK
+647 INQKGQTS
-654 QYGEKSTWNYGI
+654 YGYVDKPLLTI
-666 DMWKIINCGINVEA
+666 DMWITYGVNIAIDATSIRVINRQTNARTLRQYINGDSGVYTVYVNVKTI
-680 SDINVY
+680 SGNVY
-686 STKEGYMSQN
+686 VNLNNDTSKNKKLAQGENKFQITVLS
-696 VDGGLTESEYTVAVY
+696 TESLKSFA
-711 VSLLNQGKA
+711 L
-720 YVYLEGTGKVDEYEI
+720 YLEANADVY
-735 NKTGLRIYTFKSVT
+735 IYS
-749 KGVGLSFRFSGFN
+749 
-762 GNIDYVKLEK
+762 IKLEK
-772 GPRFTGMKPWNKGIE
+772 GPHFTDMPTWDKSTE
-787 FAKCI
+787 LLKCCRKFQKMNI
-792 NKYRFE
+792 TVPVLYSTDTSTSV
-798 LNNYY
+798 
-803 PIYEIT
+803 EI
-809 RNKAIIPINHN
+809 PFMVE
-820 GMDKK
+820 MDKTPTVTIEILRLK
-825 PSVIVDGGFCKG
+825 SR
-837 ADGLTAT
+837 TAT
-844 FTSYKVVENKDNST
+844 EIMVSKYEKTVT
-858 TVEVTFNKNI
+858 TQK
-868 QGTSACLNVIIDS
+868 LNVQMTHQSNTNYQRYADVNFYADS
-881 YDY
+881 NDY

>member
-1 MRIELTAFPYDSE
+1 MQIELTAFPYDSE

-85 PIIFEQADSL
+85 PITFEQADSL
-95 DRIDRVVLRHDDTKS
+95 DRIDRVVLRHNDTKS

-361 YKTMP
+361 YKTTP

-453 ALPNGVKDTYENGLI
+453 ALPNGVKDIYENGVI
-468 TRRVGVATFDGSD
+468 TRNVGYIEFDGSD
-481 DEPWVTGGMISD
+481 DETWEQFSVQ
-493 GVHGYYISIPTII
+493 YSIA
-506 GNSDGD
+506 
-512 ISNDMICNRYI
+512 ISNMKIITGNPTNKTVISNRFDTTI
-523 QTSINNALAKFGYFR
+523 QTSLPLGTIRQAGNTNKVHINYDNGT
-538 RGGGG
+538 GGI
-543 QNKATYFYNDI
+543 QQFKDF
-554 SSLADWKNNLKSNP
+554 LKSHP
-568 ITVWYELA
+568 IKVWYELA
-576 TPTTEQYQIP
+576 TPTTKQYTIP
-586 VLPSY
+586 TLTSY

-605 NVTWNVLTGKS
+605 SITWNALTGKS
-616 AILDGQGN
+616 SILDGQGN
-624 LIKKG
+624 VISKG
-629 YITPN
+629 YMSPQ
-634 DNLLTNSD
+634 DNFLANSD
-642 FKSGI
+642 FASGI
-647 INQKGQK
+647 INQKGQTT
-654 QYGEKSTWNYGI
+654 YTANGIYTI
-666 DMWKIINCGINVEA
+666 DMWRLVGSGSFGGKVTVGTN
-680 SDINVY
+680 DILIENNGTEDVFFVNKTDLSY
-686 STKEGYMSQN
+686 LIDRDYLIYVN
-696 VDGGLTESEYTVAVY
+696 AIGLG
-711 VSLLNQGKA
+711 NNNA
-720 YVYLEGTGKVDEYEI
+720 YVYCDAESGKVGRTQLTQGENFIKINGKPTTLGFELASTTRLRI
-735 NKTGLRIYTFKSVT
+735 NK
-749 KGVGLSFRFSGFN
+749 
-762 GNIDYVKLEK
+762 VKLEK
-772 GPRFTGMKPWNKGIE
+772 GSRFTGMKPWNKGIE

-825 PSVIVDGGFCKG
+825 PSVIVYGGFCKG

>member
-1 MRIELTAFPYDSE
+1 MQIELTAFPYDSE

-71 ANVRGVLIELKQDT
+71 ANVRGVLIELKQDI
-85 PIIFEQADSL
+85 PITFEQADSL
-95 DRIDRVVLRHDDTKS
+95 DRIDRVVLRHNDTKS

-265 RIEGAYKQDGTPSP
+265 RIEGAYQQDGIPSP
-279 EAPIEPQFFQATAF
+279 ELPIEPKFFHATNF
-293 NTNGGNLFD
+293 YTSGKNLFD
-302 ASKLPTKS
+302 GQLE
-310 QGGATVTNNGDGSFT
+310 
-325 VTGSGDLTSIF
+325 L
-336 SQKYVYPK
+336 
-344 EEAVKLLKVGT
+344 
-355 LYGKAE
+355 
-361 YKTMP
+361 
-366 FYTFGIYNSNGEQV
+366 
-380 KAINNGDAETGSI
+380 GSI
-393 DITND
+393 DNLTGELSSDNKCLRSKNFIRVIQNSTVTLSNDLGYACYIYEYDSNKGFIKYTSKSETNTLKLSD
-398 DISKIKDGT
+398 STNFIKFRSVSGQTQNNLNVKYQLETSYSKSE
-407 YTLRVFIYGNIRAI
+407 YT
-421 KTGTIKP
+421 
-428 MVYQDGDGTF
+428 
-438 YPFNASSTPVDIELK
+438 PFKGSSSTPVDIELR
-453 ALPNGVKDTYENGLI
+453 ALPNDVKDIYDNGII
-468 TRRVGVATFDGSD
+468 TRKVGYIEFDGSD
-481 DEPWVTGGMISD
+481 DEKWVEGGSLTKTMRF
-493 GVHGYYISIPTII
+493 YIELS
-506 GNSDGD
+506 NSKQQAEG
-512 ISNDMICNRYI
+512 ICN
-523 QTSINNALAKFGYFR
+523 INRWVKTGFSTDDELVGVLDNKLYFR
-538 RGGGG
+538 I
-543 QNKATYFYNDI
+543 NKNRLSVQDVNGF
-554 SSLADWKNNLKSNP
+554 KNFIKTNHIK
-568 ITVWYELA
+568 VWYELA
-576 TPTTEQYQIP
+576 TPTTEQYSIP
-586 VLPSY
+586 TLHSY

-605 NVTWNVLTGKS
+605 NITWNALTGKS
-616 AILDGQGN
+616 SILDGQGN
-624 LIKKG
+624 IISKG
-629 YITPN
+629 YMTPQ
-634 DNLLTNSD
+634 DNFLANSD
-642 FKSGI
+642 FASGI
-647 INQKGQK
+647 INQKGQTT
-654 QYGEKSTWNYGI
+654 YTANGIYTI
-666 DMWKIINCGINVEA
+666 DMWRLVGSGSFGGKVTVGTN
-680 SDINVY
+680 DILIENNGTEDVFFVNKTDLSY
-686 STKEGYMSQN
+686 LI
-696 VDGGLTESEYTVAVY
+696 DGDYLIYVNAIGLG
-711 VSLLNQGKA
+711 NNNA
-720 YVYLEGTGKVDEYEI
+720 YVYCDAESGKIGRTQLTQGENFIPIKGKPVTIGFELASTTRLRI
-735 NKTGLRIYTFKSVT
+735 NK
-749 KGVGLSFRFSGFN
+749 
-762 GNIDYVKLEK
+762 VKLEK
-772 GPRFTGMKPWNKGIE
+772 GSRFTGMKPWNKGIE

-809 RNKAIIPINHN
+809 GNKAIIPINHN

-825 PSVIVDGGFCKG
+825 PSVFVDGGFCKG
-837 ADGLTAT
+837 ADGLTET

>member
-1 MRIELTAFPYDSE
+1 MQIELTAFPYDSE

-85 PIIFEQADSL
+85 PITFEQADSL
-95 DRIDRVVLRHDDTKS
+95 DRIDRVVLRHNDTKS

-265 RIEGAYKQDGTPSP
+265 RIEGAYQQDGIPSP
-279 EAPIEPQFFQATAF
+279 ELPIEPKFFHATNF
-293 NTNGGNLFD
+293 YTSGKNLFD
-302 ASKLPTKS
+302 GQLE
-310 QGGATVTNNGDGSFT
+310 
-325 VTGSGDLTSIF
+325 L
-336 SQKYVYPK
+336 
-344 EEAVKLLKVGT
+344 
-355 LYGKAE
+355 
-361 YKTMP
+361 
-366 FYTFGIYNSNGEQV
+366 
-380 KAINNGDAETGSI
+380 GSI
-393 DITND
+393 DNLTGELSSDNKCLRSKNFIRVIQNSTVTLSNDLGYACYIYEYDSNKGFIKYTSKSETNTLKLSD
-398 DISKIKDGT
+398 STNFIKFRSVSGQTQNNLNVKYQLETSYSKSE
-407 YTLRVFIYGNIRAI
+407 YT
-421 KTGTIKP
+421 
-428 MVYQDGDGTF
+428 
-438 YPFNASSTPVDIELK
+438 PFKGSSSTPVDIELR
-453 ALPNGVKDTYENGLI
+453 ALPNDVKDIYDNGII
-468 TRRVGVATFDGSD
+468 TRKVGYIEFDGSD
-481 DEPWVTGGMISD
+481 DEKWVEGGSLTKTMRF
-493 GVHGYYISIPTII
+493 YIELS
-506 GNSDGD
+506 NSKQQAEG
-512 ISNDMICNRYI
+512 ICN
-523 QTSINNALAKFGYFR
+523 INRWVKTGFSTDDELVGVLDNKLYFR
-538 RGGGG
+538 I
-543 QNKATYFYNDI
+543 NKNRLSVQDVNGF
-554 SSLADWKNNLKSNP
+554 KNFIKTNHIK
-568 ITVWYELA
+568 VWYELA
-576 TPTTEQYQIP
+576 TPTTEQYSIP
-586 VLPSY
+586 TLHSY

-605 NVTWNVLTGKS
+605 NITWNALTGKS
-616 AILDGQGN
+616 SILDGQGN
-624 LIKKG
+624 IISKG
-629 YITPN
+629 YMTPQ
-634 DNLLTNSD
+634 DNFLANSD
-642 FKSGI
+642 FASGI
-647 INQKGQK
+647 INQKGQTT
-654 QYGEKSTWNYGI
+654 YTANGIYTI
-666 DMWKIINCGINVEA
+666 DMWRLVGSGSFGGKVTVGTN
-680 SDINVY
+680 DILIENNGTEDVFFVNKTDLSY
-686 STKEGYMSQN
+686 LIDRDYLIYVN
-696 VDGGLTESEYTVAVY
+696 AIGLG
-711 VSLLNQGKA
+711 NNNA
-720 YVYLEGTGKVDEYEI
+720 YVYCDAESGKVGRTQLTQGENFIKINGKPTTLGFELASTTRLRI
-735 NKTGLRIYTFKSVT
+735 NK
-749 KGVGLSFRFSGFN
+749 
-762 GNIDYVKLEK
+762 VKLEK
-772 GPRFTGMKPWNKGIE
+772 GSRFTGMKPWNKGIE

-809 RNKAIIPINHN
+809 GNKAIIPINHN

>member
-1 MRIELTAFPYDSE
+1 MQIELTAFPYDSE

-85 PIIFEQADSL
+85 PITFEQADSL
-95 DRIDRVVLRHDDTKS
+95 DRIDRVVLRHNDTKS

-216 EDQAGNLQLQVNE
+216 EDQAGNLQLQIDD
-229 LDARTDT
+229 LDSITEI
-236 LEEAMYTGDIIQT
+236 LEEATFTGGVNQAKSEFSGITGDN
-249 GSQYSGGASDY
+249 
-260 GIEVL
+260 GIEIA
-265 RIEGAYKQDGTPSP
+265 RIEGAYKTNGTPTP
-279 EAPIEPQFFQATAF
+279 ENPIEPKFFHATSF
-293 NTNGGNLFD
+293 NINGGNLFD
-302 ASKLPTKS
+302 ASKIPTKTL
-310 QGGATVTNNGDGSFT
+310 GGATITNNQDGSFT
-325 VTGSGDLTSIF
+325 IIGSGTLTADHYNVYIF
-336 SQKYVYPK
+336 TN
-344 EEAVKLLKVGT
+344 EETLRLLKVG
-355 LYGKAE
+355 
-361 YKTMP
+361 
-366 FYTFGIYNSNGEQV
+366 
-380 KAINNGDAETGSI
+380 
-393 DITND
+393 
-398 DISKIKDGT
+398 KIKLKQNGSTYPRAIVNLTKGDGT
-407 YTLRVFIYGNIRAI
+407 GNWFSLTDIITEVNVTEKMLQDSGCKMLIGVFGAKNQAI
-421 KTGTIKP
+421 KQGTIKP
-428 MVYQDGDGTF
+428 MLYQDGYEVF
-438 YPFNASSTPVDIELK
+438 YPFNASSTPVDIELR

-506 GNSDGD
+506 GISDGD

>member
-1 MRIELTAFPYDSE
+1 MQIELTAFPYDSE

-85 PIIFEQADSL
+85 PITFEQADSL
-95 DRIDRVVLRHDDTKS
+95 DRIDRVVLRHNDTKS

-216 EDQAGNLQLQVNE
+216 EDQAGNLQLQIDD
-229 LDARTDT
+229 LDSRTEI
-236 LEEAMYTGDIIQT
+236 LEEATFTGGVNQAKSEFSGITGDN
-249 GSQYSGGASDY
+249 
-260 GIEVL
+260 GIEIA
-265 RIEGAYKQDGTPSP
+265 RIEGAYKTNGTPTP
-279 EAPIEPQFFQATAF
+279 ENPIEPKFFHATSF
-293 NTNGGNLFD
+293 NINGGNLFD
-302 ASKLPTKS
+302 ASKIPTKTL
-310 QGGATVTNNGDGSFT
+310 GGATITNNQDGSFT
-325 VTGSGDLTSIF
+325 IIGSGTLTADHYNVYIF
-336 SQKYVYPK
+336 TN
-344 EEAVKLLKVGT
+344 EETLRLLKVG
-355 LYGKAE
+355 
-361 YKTMP
+361 
-366 FYTFGIYNSNGEQV
+366 
-380 KAINNGDAETGSI
+380 
-393 DITND
+393 
-398 DISKIKDGT
+398 KIKLKQNGSTYPRAIVNLTKGDGT
-407 YTLRVFIYGNIRAI
+407 GNWFSLTDIITEVNVTEKMLQDSGCKMLIGVFGAKNQAI
-421 KTGTIKP
+421 KQGTIKP
-428 MVYQDGDGTF
+428 MLYQDGYEVF
-438 YPFNASSTPVDIELK
+438 YPFNASSTPVDIELR

-481 DEPWVTGGMISD
+481 DESWVTGGMISD

-538 RGGGG
+538 RDGGG

-624 LIKKG
+624 LIQKG

-647 INQKGQK
+647 INQKGQTS
-654 QYGEKSTWNYGI
+654 YGYVDKPLLTI
-666 DMWKIINCGINVEA
+666 DMWITYGVNIAIDATSIRVINRQTNARTLRQYINGDSGVYTVYVNVKTI
-680 SDINVY
+680 SGNVY
-686 STKEGYMSQN
+686 VNLNNDTSKNKKLAQGENKFQITVLS
-696 VDGGLTESEYTVAVY
+696 TESLKSFA
-711 VSLLNQGKA
+711 L
-720 YVYLEGTGKVDEYEI
+720 YLEANADVY
-735 NKTGLRIYTFKSVT
+735 IYS
-749 KGVGLSFRFSGFN
+749 
-762 GNIDYVKLEK
+762 IKLEK
-772 GPRFTGMKPWNKGIE
+772 GSHFTGMPTWDKSTE
-787 FAKCI
+787 LLKCCRKFQKMNI
-792 NKYRFE
+792 TVPVLYSTDTSTSV
-798 LNNYY
+798 
-803 PIYEIT
+803 EI
-809 RNKAIIPINHN
+809 PFMVE
-820 GMDKK
+820 MDKAPTVTIEILRLK
-825 PSVIVDGGFCKG
+825 SR
-837 ADGLTAT
+837 TAT
-844 FTSYKVVENKDNST
+844 EIMVSKYEKTVT
-858 TVEVTFNKNI
+858 TQK
-868 QGTSACLNVIIDS
+868 LNVQMTHQSNTNYQRYADVNFYADS
-881 YDY
+881 NDY

>member
-1 MRIELTAFPYDSE
+1 MQIELTAFPYDSE

-85 PIIFEQADSL
+85 PITFEQADSL
-95 DRIDRVVLRHDDTKS
+95 DRIDRVVLRHNDTKS

-178 EVDTTTLYNQIQ
+178 EIDTTTLYNQIQ
-190 SDLSQFKENEQ
+190 NDLSQFKENEQ

-216 EDQAGNLQLQVNE
+216 EDQAGNLQLQIDD
-229 LDARTDT
+229 LDSRTEI
-236 LEEAMYTGDIIQT
+236 LEEATFTGGVNQAKSEFSGITGDN
-249 GSQYSGGASDY
+249 
-260 GIEVL
+260 GIEIA
-265 RIEGAYKQDGTPSP
+265 RIEGAYKTNGTPTP
-279 EAPIEPQFFQATAF
+279 ENPIEPKFFHATSF
-293 NTNGGNLFD
+293 NINGGNLFD
-302 ASKLPTKS
+302 ASKIPTKTL
-310 QGGATVTNNGDGSFT
+310 GGATITNNQDGSFT
-325 VTGSGDLTSIF
+325 IIGSGTLTADHYNVYIF
-336 SQKYVYPK
+336 TN
-344 EEAVKLLKVGT
+344 EETLRLLKVG
-355 LYGKAE
+355 
-361 YKTMP
+361 
-366 FYTFGIYNSNGEQV
+366 
-380 KAINNGDAETGSI
+380 
-393 DITND
+393 
-398 DISKIKDGT
+398 KIKLKQNGSTYPRAIVNLTKGDGT
-407 YTLRVFIYGNIRAI
+407 GNWFSLTDIITEVNVTEKMLQDSGCKMLIGVFGAKNQAI
-421 KTGTIKP
+421 KQGTIKP
-428 MVYQDGDGTF
+428 MLYQDGYEVF
-438 YPFNASSTPVDIELK
+438 YPFNASSTPVDIELR

-481 DEPWVTGGMISD
+481 DESWVTGGMISD

-523 QTSINNALAKFGYFR
+523 QTSINNTLAKFGYFR

-543 QNKATYFYNDI
+543 QNKATNFYNDI

-825 PSVIVDGGFCKG
+825 TSVIVDGGFCKG

-858 TVEVTFNKNI
+858 TVEVIFNKNI

>member
-57 VENSSQGALVKKGY
+57 VENSTQGALVKKGY

-216 EDQAGNLQLQVNE
+216 EDQAGNLQLQIDD
-229 LDARTDT
+229 LDSRTEI
-236 LEEAMYTGDIIQT
+236 LEEATFTGGVNQAKSEFSGITGDN
-249 GSQYSGGASDY
+249 
-260 GIEVL
+260 GIEIA
-265 RIEGAYKQDGTPSP
+265 RIEGAYKTNGTPTP
-279 EAPIEPQFFQATAF
+279 ENPIEPKFFHATSF
-293 NTNGGNLFD
+293 NINGGNLFD
-302 ASKLPTKS
+302 ASKIPTKTL
-310 QGGATVTNNGDGSFT
+310 GGATITNNQDGSFT
-325 VTGSGDLTSIF
+325 IIGSGTLTADHYNVYIF
-336 SQKYVYPK
+336 TN
-344 EEAVKLLKVGT
+344 EETLRLLKVG
-355 LYGKAE
+355 
-361 YKTMP
+361 
-366 FYTFGIYNSNGEQV
+366 
-380 KAINNGDAETGSI
+380 
-393 DITND
+393 
-398 DISKIKDGT
+398 KIKLKQNGSTYPRAIVNLTKGDGT
-407 YTLRVFIYGNIRAI
+407 GNWFSLTDIITEVNVTEKMLQDSGCKMLIGVFGAKNQAI
-421 KTGTIKP
+421 KQGTIKP
-428 MVYQDGDGTF
+428 MLYQDGYEVF
-438 YPFNASSTPVDIELK
+438 YPFNASSTPVDIELR

-481 DEPWVTGGMISD
+481 DESWVTGGMISD

-624 LIKKG
+624 LIQKG

-647 INQKGQK
+647 INQKGQTS
-654 QYGEKSTWNYGI
+654 YGYVDKPLLTI
-666 DMWKIINCGINVEA
+666 DMWITYGVNIAIDATSIRVINRQTNARTLRQYINGDSGVYTVYVNVKTI
-680 SDINVY
+680 SGNVY
-686 STKEGYMSQN
+686 VNLNNDTSKNKKLAQGENKFQITVLS
-696 VDGGLTESEYTVAVY
+696 TESLKSFA
-711 VSLLNQGKA
+711 L
-720 YVYLEGTGKVDEYEI
+720 YLEANADVY
-735 NKTGLRIYTFKSVT
+735 IYS
-749 KGVGLSFRFSGFN
+749 
-762 GNIDYVKLEK
+762 IKLEK
-772 GPRFTGMKPWNKGIE
+772 GPHFTDMPTWDKSTE
-787 FAKCI
+787 LLKCCRKFQKMNI
-792 NKYRFE
+792 TVPVLYSTDTSTSV
-798 LNNYY
+798 
-803 PIYEIT
+803 EI
-809 RNKAIIPINHN
+809 PFMVE
-820 GMDKK
+820 MDKTPTVTIEILRLK
-825 PSVIVDGGFCKG
+825 SR
-837 ADGLTAT
+837 
-844 FTSYKVVENKDNST
+844 T
-858 TVEVTFNKNI
+858 TTEIMVSKYEKTVTTQK
-868 QGTSACLNVIIDS
+868 LNVQMTHQSNTNYQRYADVNFYADS
-881 YDY
+881 NDY

>member
-1 MRIELTAFPYDSE
+1 MQIELTAFPYDSE

-85 PIIFEQADSL
+85 PITFEQADSL
-95 DRIDRVVLRHDDTKS
+95 DRIDRVVLRHNDTKS

-201 AEFLEWFEKIKGQLG
+201 TEFLEWFEKIKGQLG

-265 RIEGAYKQDGTPSP
+265 RIEGAYQQDGIPSP
-279 EAPIEPQFFQATAF
+279 ELPIEPKFFHATNF
-293 NTNGGNLFD
+293 YTSGKNLFD
-302 ASKLPTKS
+302 GQLE
-310 QGGATVTNNGDGSFT
+310 
-325 VTGSGDLTSIF
+325 L
-336 SQKYVYPK
+336 
-344 EEAVKLLKVGT
+344 
-355 LYGKAE
+355 
-361 YKTMP
+361 
-366 FYTFGIYNSNGEQV
+366 
-380 KAINNGDAETGSI
+380 GSI
-393 DITND
+393 DNLTGELSSDNKCLRSKNFIRVIQNSTVTLSNDLGYACYIYEYDSNKGFIKYTSKSETNTLKLSD
-398 DISKIKDGT
+398 STNFIKFRSVSGQTQNNLNVKYQLETSYSKSE
-407 YTLRVFIYGNIRAI
+407 YT
-421 KTGTIKP
+421 
-428 MVYQDGDGTF
+428 
-438 YPFNASSTPVDIELK
+438 PFKGSSSTPVDIELR

-506 GNSDGD
+506 GNSDGN

-616 AILDGQGN
+616 GILDGQGN
-624 LIKKG
+624 LIQKG
-629 YITPN
+629 YMTPQ
-634 DNLLTNSD
+634 DNLLINSD

-647 INQKGQK
+647 INQKGQTS
-654 QYGEKSTWNYGI
+654 YGYVDKPLLTI
-666 DMWKIINCGINVEA
+666 DMWITYGVNIAIDVTNVRVVNRQTSARTLRQYVNGDSGIYTVYVNVKTI
-680 SDINVY
+680 SGNVY
-686 STKEGYMSQN
+686 VNLNNDTSKNKKLVQGENIFQITVLSTETLK
-696 VDGGLTESEYTVAVY
+696 
-711 VSLLNQGKA
+711 SLAL
-720 YVYLEGTGKVDEYEI
+720 YLEANADVY
-735 NKTGLRIYTFKSVT
+735 IYS
-749 KGVGLSFRFSGFN
+749 
-762 GNIDYVKLEK
+762 IKLEK

>member
-1 MRIELTAFPYDSE
+1 MQIELTAFPYDSE

-85 PIIFEQADSL
+85 PITFEQADSL
-95 DRIDRVVLRHDDTKS
+95 DRIDRVVLRHNDTKS

-265 RIEGAYKQDGTPSP
+265 RIEGAYQQDGIPSP
-279 EAPIEPQFFQATAF
+279 ELPIEPKFFHATNF
-293 NTNGGNLFD
+293 YTSGKNLFD
-302 ASKLPTKS
+302 GQLE
-310 QGGATVTNNGDGSFT
+310 
-325 VTGSGDLTSIF
+325 L
-336 SQKYVYPK
+336 
-344 EEAVKLLKVGT
+344 
-355 LYGKAE
+355 
-361 YKTMP
+361 
-366 FYTFGIYNSNGEQV
+366 
-380 KAINNGDAETGSI
+380 GSI
-393 DITND
+393 DNLTGELSSDNKCLRSKNFIRVIQNSTVTLSNDLGYACYIYEYDSNKGFIKYTSKSETNTLKLSD
-398 DISKIKDGT
+398 STNFIKFRSVSGQTQNNLNVKYQLETSYSKSE
-407 YTLRVFIYGNIRAI
+407 YT
-421 KTGTIKP
+421 
-428 MVYQDGDGTF
+428 
-438 YPFNASSTPVDIELK
+438 PFKGSSSTPVDIELR

-647 INQKGQK
+647 INQKGQTS
-654 QYGEKSTWNYGI
+654 YGYVDKPLLTI
-666 DMWKIINCGINVEA
+666 DMWLSYGVNVAIDVTNVRVVNRQTSARTLRQYVNGDSGIYTVYVNVKTI
-680 SDINVY
+680 SGNVY
-686 STKEGYMSQN
+686 VNLNNDTSKNKKLVQGENIFQITVLSTETLK
-696 VDGGLTESEYTVAVY
+696 
-711 VSLLNQGKA
+711 SLAL
-720 YVYLEGTGKVDEYEI
+720 YLEANADVY
-735 NKTGLRIYTFKSVT
+735 IYS
-749 KGVGLSFRFSGFN
+749 
-762 GNIDYVKLEK
+762 IKLEK